1 MVEMFD
7 ANKADFSGIL
17 ETKEQL
23 YVSDVIHKA
32 SIEINEYG
40 SEAAATSI

>member
-7 ANKADFSGIL
+7 ENKADFSGIL
-17 ETKEQL
+17 ETNGQL

-40 SEAAATSI
+40 SEAAATGI

>member
-7 ANKADFSGIL
+7 ANKADFSEIL
-17 ETKEQL
+17 ETNEQL

-40 SEAAATSI
+40 SEAAATGI

>member
-1 MVEMFD
+1 MFD

-17 ETKEQL
+17 ETNEQL

-40 SEAAATSI
+40 SEASATGI